1 MEKIAT
7 PKLIH
12 LEPPTEISKEFHFDF
27 GACLVLCLPD
37 WKHCWWFLPLCLFF
51 VPVECHPDCLTCSQ
65 SFDHCNACRDTRKQ
79 LQNGHCV
86 ETCASGFYQDGGTC
100 LGNFCKGLYPVRWLP
115 SLWLAVLLFVGSHKL
130 IIRRLPGFVWKSF
143 QARTE

>member
-12 LEPPTEISKEFHFDF
+12 LEPPREISKEFHFDF

-37 WKHCWWFLPLCLFF
+37 WKHCWWFLLLCLFF

-100 LGNFCKGLYPVRWLP
+100 LGTFCKGLYPVRWLP

-130 IIRRLPGFVWKSF
+130 IIKRLPDFVWKSI
-143 QARTE
+143 QAHTE